1 MDLITELFYKL
12 NNMGG
17 SQPVVLSFT
26 IGSSPEET
34 DKKSTPEKLT
44 HDITI
49 QANCNFEYDINNHTF
64 TVDGE
69 LVKMPDNFTDLL
81 LGNFRTHFNANPASD
96 IVGIRFLESCVIE
109 VDNQGNCKAFTST
122 PIEIWDPQNLP
133 EKYDPESSD
142 FQFFKFPSIV
152 ILSRTEECL
161 MVEHGN
167 NTIQIPVTQEF
178 INSLQIPNRI
188 RGAVKLKVESETVIK
203 VLKRNLEFIE
213 FSWPRTIEEI
223 EFSVTE

>member
-1 MDLITELFYKL
+1 MDDLTKLFFEL
-12 NNMGG
+12 NMGG
-17 SQPVVLSFT
+17 PVALSFSHES
-26 IGSSPEET
+26 IAEKI
-34 DKKSTPEKLT
+34 DRKSI

-49 QANCNFEYDINNHTF
+49 QANSNFEYNTNNHTF
-64 TVDGE
+64 EVDGE
-69 LVKMPDNFTDLL
+69 LVTMLDDFTDLL
-81 LGNFRTHFNANPASD
+81 LSNFRTHFNANPASD

-133 EKYDPESSD
+133 EKYDTESSD
-142 FQFFKFPSIV
+142 FQFFKFPSVV
-152 ILSRTEECL
+152 ILSRTEACL

-178 INSLQIPNRI
+178 INSLQIPNHI
-188 RGAVKLKVESETVIK
+188 RGAVKLKVEKEPIIEVR
-203 VLKRNLEFIE
+203 KRNLEFIE
-213 FSWPRTIEEI
+213 FYSPKTIEEI